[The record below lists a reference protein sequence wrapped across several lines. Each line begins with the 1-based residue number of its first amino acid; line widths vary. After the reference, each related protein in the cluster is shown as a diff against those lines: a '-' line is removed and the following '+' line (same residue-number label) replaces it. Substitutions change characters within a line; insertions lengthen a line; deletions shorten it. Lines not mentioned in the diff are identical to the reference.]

1 MQDAVSAAAG
11 VICLAKPGDRVQKGQ
26 PLLELHADGEQRF
39 GPALAALDGAVEISE
54 QPPPPSPSPVIET
67 LLSPGDPPCIRGDP
81 SPRTPLALRDN
92 RWMPTLAEIRAVPKV
107 LLHDHLDGGLRPQ
120 TVLDLA
126 RETGYRDLPGDNVEE
141 LTRRLTEGAH
151 RGHLEVYLDAFRHTV
166 GVMQTP
172 DALRRVAAECAED
185 LAADGVVYAEVRFAP
200 ELHTERGLSL
210 DEVVE
215 AVLEG
220 FRIGSSGRGI
230 TVYALLTAMR
240 TAARSLEIA
249 ELAVR
254 YRDEGVVGFDIA
266 GAEAGWPPSRHLD
279 AFQYL
284 KRENF
289 HITIHAGEAFG
300 LPSIWEAVQWC
311 GTERLGH
318 GVRIVDDI
326 EISPEGSVRLG
337 RLAAY
342 IRDRRIPLEMCPTSN
357 VQTGA
362 APSIAEHPI
371 RVLRQLQFRVTVNT
385 DNRLM
390 SQVTLSSEFHRLAEE
405 FGYGWTDVEWLT
417 INAMK
422 SAFASFDERLR
433 LINTI
438 IKPGFATARALS
450 DAVVPVSILGPR
462 HTG

>member
-1 MQDAVSAAAG
+1 M
-11 VICLAKPGDRVQKGQ
+11 LT
-26 PLLELHADGEQRF
+26 
-39 GPALAALDGAVEISE
+39 LD
-54 QPPPPSPSPVIET
+54 Q
-67 LLSPGDPPCIRGDP
+67 
-81 SPRTPLALRDN
+81 
-92 RWMPTLAEIRAVPKV
+92 IRAVPKV

-120 TVLDLA
+120 TVLELA
-126 RETGYRDLPGDNVEE
+126 REIGYTDLPGDNVEE
-141 LTRRLTEGAH
+141 LTKKLTEGAH
-151 RGHLEVYLDAFRHTV
+151 RGHLEIYLDAFRHTV

-172 DALRRVAAECAED
+172 EALTRVAAECAED

-215 AVLEG
+215 AVLDG
-220 FRIGSSGRGI
+220 FREGSASAARAGRGI

-254 YRDEGVVGFDIA
+254 HRDEGVVGFDIA

-326 EISPEGSVRLG
+326 EISPAGAVRLG
-337 RLAAY
+337 RLATY
-342 IRDRRIPLEMCPTSN
+342 IRDRRIPLEMAPTSN

-362 APSIAEHPI
+362 ARSIAEHPI
-371 RVLRQLQFRVTVNT
+371 RILRQLQFRVTVNT

-390 SQVTLSSEFHRLAEE
+390 SQVTLSSEFHRLAAE
-405 FGYGWTDVEWLT
+405 FGYGWSDVEWLT

-422 SAFASFDERLR
+422 SAFAGFDERLR
-433 LINTI
+433 LINTV

-462 HTG
+462 PTG